1 MCCWDAPDPV
11 NKKPWTLQI
20 PSTLPL
26 HIPSTTPKQG
36 SPILSVLI
44 LKPQEQLIG
53 EYLQKISKNSFFVAL
68 IFWGTA
74 GTAGHKYDAA
84 QYVKNV

>member
-36 SPILSVLI
+36 
-44 LKPQEQLIG
+44 
-53 EYLQKISKNSFFVAL
+53 
-68 IFWGTA
+68 TA
-74 GTAGHKYDAA
+74 GTAGHKYNAA